1 MNEDIIEA
9 DKPIEKPKREKMTR
23 VDTKDVPIYQRLI
36 FSTED
41 FLNDIE
47 CIIYMFKT
55 VIPVLEK
62 QNNDRK
68 SYLDKLNSKLESISP
83 EDVKSKIENKN
94 KILIV
99 IKDLINTLKKMDRG
113 LILFKINI
121 IITLVSRY
129 DEYLANLIALL
140 LMLNP
145 EPLYNPD
152 KTLSLTEILELGS
165 FERIRDKFIENEV
178 EKVIRESHSKHFEYL

>member
-113 LILFKINI
+113 LILFKNNI